1 MSKAVRSWIAAP
13 AAAPYTP
20 ILDACP
26 YTSPHAGT
34 MGLHCTHVGSGV
46 THCGV
51 RLRGRWF
58 GTALTHQSRG
68 AVLRTSGRVA
78 TTRPLSVAAQHIGPL
93 TCITACGH
101 DGLALHSCRFW
112 CHLLRCTPAGALVW
126 HCPHPSHSRGAVLR
140 TSGRVATTRPLSV
153 AAQHRPT
160 NIRTSN

>member
-1 MSKAVRSWIAAP
+1 MSVYITACGHDGLALHSCRFWCHSLRCTP
-13 AAAPYTP
+13 AGA
-20 ILDACP
+20 LVWHCP
-26 YTSPHAGT
+26 HPSH
-34 MGLHCTHVGSGV
+34 
-46 THCGV
+46 
-51 RLRGRWF
+51 
-58 GTALTHQSRG
+58 SRG

-160 NIRTSN
+160 NIRTSNYS

>member
-1 MSKAVRSWIAAP
+1 MPKAVSSSIAAP

-51 RLRGRWF
+51 LRLRRRWF
-58 GTALTHQSRG
+58 GTALTHHSRW

-93 TCITACGH
+93 TCITAWCMRARWACTALMSVLVSLTAVYACGGA
-101 DGLALHSCRFW
+101 GLALPSPITAVGPC
-112 CHLLRCTPAGALVW
+112 CEHLDG
-126 HCPHPSHSRGAVLR
+126 
-140 TSGRVATTRPLSV
+140 
-153 AAQHRPT
+153 
-160 NIRTSN
+160 